1 MHNQEFLNNYFRNHW
16 TAGNTRGIT
25 SPEEIVKKINSH
37 EWLLD
42 VGCGRNPFKVLHINT
57 IGIDPAFD
65 EADYKCTIEEFNNSF
80 KFDVATCLG
89 SINFGSFDVIENQID
104 KVVSLLQPKSRIY
117 WRLNP
122 GRKDHDNEEC
132 NQVPFFPWTFE
143 ILRQFALKHN
153 YVQTSEEIDAHI
165 SRPRLYAEWHRSS

>member
-1 MHNQEFLNNYFRNHW
+1 MKHDQELLNEYFSKIW
-16 TAGNTRGIT
+16 IPGAGRGIT
-25 SPEEIVKKINSH
+25 SPETIVKKIKPE

-42 VGCGRNPFKVLHINT
+42 VGCGKNPFKNLHIKT

-65 EADYKCTIEEFNNSF
+65 EADYKCTIEEFSNPF

-89 SINFGSFDVIENQID
+89 SINFGSIAIIEQQID

-122 GRKDHDNEEC
+122 GRKDHGNEEC
-132 NQVPFFPWTFE
+132 NHVPFFPWTFE
-143 ILRQFALKHN
+143 ILNEFAVKHN
-153 YVQTSEEIDAHI
+153 YKQENETVDEHAT
-165 SRPRLYAEWHRSS
+165 RPRLYAEWIRS